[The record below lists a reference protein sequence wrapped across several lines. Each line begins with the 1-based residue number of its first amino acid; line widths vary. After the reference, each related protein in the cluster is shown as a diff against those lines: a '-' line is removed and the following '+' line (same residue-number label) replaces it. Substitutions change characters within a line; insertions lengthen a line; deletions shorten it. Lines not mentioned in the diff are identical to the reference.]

1 MDFLEQLTTQKES
14 ELEAYLSRLDDP
26 HLRQLL
32 ADLAALKRTREIAA
46 DLMLPAAVRVVE
58 QNGNGNGTAPSGLT
72 QGDAVVE
79 MLRKAGHALHI
90 NDIITKLREQYGFQN
105 VKKPNLNSI
114 LRKDRRNRFVS
125 TGGGHFAL
133 REDTKAIVDHKRV
146 PHGGV
151 SPLTQMGFSLIE
163 AVAKLVSTIED
174 EFSQPM
180 IHDKLVEL
188 YPPDIA
194 RHIQKASVSTTLRKL
209 AERGL
214 IFETFAGLGGDPKRY
229 RRVKSADSSLFP

>member
-46 DLMLPAAVRVVE
+46 DLMLPPAVKAVE
-58 QNGNGNGTAPSGLT
+58 QNGNGNGAASSGLT

-79 MLRKAGHALHI
+79 MLRKTGHALHI

-133 REDTKAIVDHKRV
+133 REDTKTIVDHKRV

-151 SPLTQMGFSLIE
+151 SPLTQMGFSLIGT
-163 AVAKLVSTIED
+163 VANLVSTIEG

-180 IHDKLVEL
+180 IHDKLAER
-188 YPPDIA
+188 YPDIA
-194 RHIQKASVSTTLRKL
+194 QHIQKASVSTTLRKL
-209 AERGL
+209 AEKGL
-214 IFETFAGLGGDPKRY
+214 IVETFAGLGGDPKRY
-229 RRVKSADSSLFP
+229 RRLKSADSSLFP